1 MNRRVAYPFLTL
13 SDAAVETSA
22 WEVSLDGVEWSEAG
36 EFLPHWDSA
45 SNIRVR
51 RTLRL
56 RPELAASDL
65 GVPVDD
71 LVLAASVRIGT
82 GQGRLPRLILDR
94 VRSHLRPD
102 KPAWDFE
109 RTIEGHRLS
118 ILLDLQT
125 EILLVKTPEA
135 PSPLSPL
142 HPADRLWSDNT
153 RVRLEGE
160 EPRFPIE
167 TVALAQML
175 GEGIAGGAPWHLHW
189 SPRDW
194 GRDFHGAVRLYL
206 NERAVDILERID
218 NEDPATIQFLLGD
231 VMSQICER
239 FLADPEADALMDAAE
254 PGSLGAQAASW
265 LRKAWPG
272 KDASFIRSVLENRP
286 GVFRSSILA
295 LAEPGGSA

>member
-1 MNRRVAYPFLTL
+1 MNRRLAFPFLTL
-13 SDAAVETSA
+13 SDAAVEASV

-45 SNIRVR
+45 SDIRAR

-56 RPELAASDL
+56 CTETAASDL
-65 GVPVDD
+65 GIPVGD

-94 VRSHLRPD
+94 VRNDLCPD
-102 KPAWDFE
+102 NPVSCFE
-109 RTIEGHRLS
+109 HIIEGHRLS

-125 EILLVKTPEA
+125 EILLATRPTA

-142 HPADRLWSDNT
+142 HPADRIWSDNI
-153 RVRLEGE
+153 RIRLEGE

-167 TVALAQML
+167 AVDLTQML
-175 GEGIAGGAPWHLHW
+175 GDVVAGAAPWHLHW

-206 NERAVDILERID
+206 NEKAGDILERIEK
-218 NEDPATIQFLLGD
+218 EDPVTLQFLLGD
-231 VMSQICER
+231 VMSQICEH
-239 FLADPEADALMDAAE
+239 FLADPEADALLEAAE
-254 PGSLGAQAASW
+254 PNSLGAQAAKW

-272 KDASFIRSVLENRP
+272 KDASFIRSILENRP
-286 GVFRSSILA
+286 GVFRSSIVA
-295 LAEPGGSA
+295 LAEQGGSA